1 MAQTTPT
8 PVVVIT
14 GASSGIGAETAL
26 AFARRGAGV
35 VLAARRADRL
45 AALVRDCQ
53 GVGGVAIGVTTDVAE
68 ADQVQ
73 ALVAAAVEQFG
84 RIDVMVNNAGYGQFG
99 RVHELSDED
108 MRRIF
113 DVNFFGV
120 FYGCKAAAPVMIR
133 QRSGHIFNISS
144 IIGKRGS
151 PFHGAYCATKFAV
164 AGLTDSMRVEL
175 AHWGVRVTLVCP
187 ALTETQF
194 SANVRDGEPR
204 SESKYLT
211 RAAKMPARKVALK
224 IVEAVGKRRP
234 QIVFTAGGKFLVAV
248 NALWPSAADRIMK
261 YYHDDLLGA
270 IQRTNETS

>member
-14 GASSGIGAETAL
+14 GASSGIGAATAL
-26 AFARRGAGV
+26 AFARGGSRV
-35 VLAARRADRL
+35 VLGARRADRL
-45 AALVRDCQ
+45 ADVVRDCQ
-53 GVGGVAIGVTTDVAE
+53 GVGGVAIGVTTDVAQ

-204 SESKYLT
+204 SKSKYLT

-261 YYHDDLLGA
+261 YYHDDLIGA
-270 IQRTNETS
+270 IERTNDMS